1 MAETVD
7 KEYLLLHCAEFAQ
20 ETEGRI
26 DDLNNTAELVINEDV
41 FGDLTRYA
49 RMLYIAHLL
58 KLSDMQGSGSVTA
71 EKVGDLSRS
80 FAAPSDQDIM
90 SMTSYGVELKKIQR
104 IKARGQLFV

>member
-1 MAETVD
+1 MAEAVT
-7 KEYLLLHCAEFAQ
+7 KAYLVLHFAEFAD
-20 ETEGRI
+20 ETEIRI
-26 DDLNNTAELVINEDV
+26 TDLNETAELLIKESV
-41 FGDLTRYA
+41 FGDMTRYA

-58 KLSDMQGSGSVTA
+58 KLSLLQGSGGVTA

-80 FAAPSDQDIM
+80 YASPADGAVL